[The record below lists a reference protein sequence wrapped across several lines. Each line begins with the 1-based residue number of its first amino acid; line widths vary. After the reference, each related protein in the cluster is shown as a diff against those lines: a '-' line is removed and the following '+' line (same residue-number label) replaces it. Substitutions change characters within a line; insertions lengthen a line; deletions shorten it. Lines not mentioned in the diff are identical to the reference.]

1 MSLYH
6 TLRYLLDHPVGR
18 RHKLATLRRFFGWQ
32 ISSRITPHPVLYP
45 FVGNTKFLVS
55 RGMTGATGNIYVGLH
70 EFTDMGFLL
79 HFLRP
84 GDFFVDIGA
93 NVGSYTLL
101 ASGVVGA
108 NTMSF
113 EPVPSTFR
121 HLVDNVRAN
130 HLDALV
136 TCQNLGLGDTNG
148 EIRFTTD
155 SDTINHVATAADTG
169 QQAIVPIGRLDDVL
183 QGQVPLLMKIDVEG
197 YETNVLK
204 GAGQTLESPGL
215 QGIIIELNGSGAR
228 YGHDERQIHQ
238 QLLDLGFGPFVY
250 EPFTRRLQQVDH
262 FGSHNT
268 IYLRDQA
275 LAAAR
280 LASAPAFRLFSSNI

>member
-1 MSLYH
+1 MSLLH
-6 TLRYLLDHPVGR
+6 TLKYLLAHPVGK
-18 RHKLATLRRFFGWQ
+18 RHKLATLRRFVGWQ
-32 ISSRITPHPVLYP
+32 LSSRITPHPVLYP
-45 FVGNTKFLVS
+45 FVGGTKFLVS

-108 NTMSF
+108 TAMAF

-121 HLVDNVRAN
+121 HLVNNVRAN
-130 HLDALV
+130 YLDELV
-136 TCQNLGLGDTNG
+136 KCQNLGLGDVNG
-148 EIRFTTD
+148 EIGFTTD
-155 SDTINHVATAADTG
+155 GDTVNHVATAADTG
-169 QQAIVPIGRLDDVL
+169 QQAAVPVSRLDDVL
-183 QGQVPLLMKIDVEG
+183 QGQVPLLIKIDVEG
-197 YETNVLK
+197 YEANVLK
-204 GAGQTLESPGL
+204 GAGQTLQAPGL

-228 YGHDERQIHQ
+228 YGFDERQIHL
-238 QLLDLGFGPFVY
+238 QLLGLGFTPFVY
-250 EPFTRRLQQVDH
+250 APFSRRLQQVDN

-268 IYLRDQA
+268 IYLRDHA
-275 LAAAR
+275 MAKNR
-280 LASAPAFRLFSSNI
+280 LESAPAFRLFSSDI